1 MGYSSAPPVRIA
13 NVKDADGPSPAAVP
27 RDDNGREY
35 VLVVDDEPMI
45 RQFAARVLREEGYGV
60 HEASDGAEAL
70 ELIRV
75 GIVNLAVVV
84 SDIVMPRMN
93 GVQLLQAL
101 STLRPEL
108 PVILMS
114 GYGTAQLAERGIAT
128 LCAVLSKPFP
138 PAALVAEVRRCIRSQ
153 LT

>member
-1 MGYSSAPPVRIA
+1 MS
-13 NVKDADGPSPAAVP
+13 
-27 RDDNGREY
+27 EY

-45 RQFAARVLREEGYGV
+45 RWFAARVLREEGFEV
-60 HEASDGAEAL
+60 HEATDGVVAL
-70 ELIRV
+70 ELIHA
-75 GIVNLAVVV
+75 GITDLDVVL

-93 GVQLLQAL
+93 GVQLLQSL

-114 GYGTAQLAERGIAT
+114 GYGIAQLAELGIASP
-128 LCAVLSKPFP
+128 CGVLGKPFSP
-138 PAALVAEVRRCIRSQ
+138 EALVAEVRRCIRSL